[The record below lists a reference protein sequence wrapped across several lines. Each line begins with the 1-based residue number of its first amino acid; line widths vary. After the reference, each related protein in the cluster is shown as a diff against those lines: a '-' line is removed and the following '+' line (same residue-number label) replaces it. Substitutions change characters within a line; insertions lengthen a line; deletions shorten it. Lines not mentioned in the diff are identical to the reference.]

1 MCPIASLQR
10 ALDDCRPDAH
20 ASPSIANDACD
31 AKMRRPFD
39 WSSDA
44 AAQVLP
50 ELDPIDPRLHRMYGA
65 RMSY

>member
-1 MCPIASLQR
+1 
-10 ALDDCRPDAH
+10 
-20 ASPSIANDACD
+20 
-31 AKMRRPFD
+31 MRRTFD